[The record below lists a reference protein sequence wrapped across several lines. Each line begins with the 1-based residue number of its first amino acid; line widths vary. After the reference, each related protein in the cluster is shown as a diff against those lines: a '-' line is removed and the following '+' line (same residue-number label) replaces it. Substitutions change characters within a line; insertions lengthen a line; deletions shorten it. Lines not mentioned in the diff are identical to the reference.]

1 MVVFITKLRG
11 ITLKVVGIIG
21 GPKTDGNTFKLVR
34 AVLDGALDAG
44 HTVVKWRLKDLYIGH
59 LGHFAD
65 ETLPPNDDFEK
76 MKEDLE
82 TMDALVIGSPV
93 WYGHVDT
100 RMYNWITR
108 TYVYNKHYSE
118 ENASKWP
125 NAKVVNVLTYGEES
139 ENAYDNVLEWLDNVW
154 KWYGMEKSANIVAAG
169 TGTKPV
175 ADRKDL
181 IKKAKE
187 IGKNL

>member
-1 MVVFITKLRG
+1 M
-11 ITLKVVGIIG
+11 KVVGIIG

-44 HTVVKWRLKDLYIGH
+44 HTVVKWRLKDIYIGH

-65 ETLPPNDDFEK
+65 EILPPNDDFEK
-76 MKEDLE
+76 MQEDLE
-82 TMDALVIGSPV
+82 SMDALVIGSPI

-100 RMYNWITR
+100 RTMNFINR
-108 TYVYNKHYSE
+108 LYVYNKSFSE
-118 ENASKWP
+118 ENAEKWP
-125 NAKVVNVLTYGEES
+125 KVKVVNALTFAKEE
-139 ENAYDNVLEWLDNVW
+139 EDAYDHIFD
-154 KWYGMEKSANIVAAG
+154 WYKEIWDWYEMPEQINLVASG
-169 TGTKPV
+169 TDENPV
-175 ADRKDL
+175 SDRKDL